1 MSLVQVEVPLCRAI
15 RKGHAEMRAQRTCPA
30 SLLGGPGK
38 VFLLLRN
45 SVPSE
50 GFSASTQARLLQG
63 PRAGML
69 KQALPWPKA
78 HRHRNL
84 TSVGITGAIVA
95 AIGDRLAQER

>member
-15 RKGHAEMRAQRTCPA
+15 RKGHAEMRAQRTSPA

-45 SVPSE
+45 LVPSE
-50 GFSASTQARLLQG
+50 EFSASTQALPLQG

-69 KQALPWPKA
+69 KQAPPSPKA
-78 HRHRNL
+78 HGHRNL
-84 TSVGITGAIVA
+84 TSVGVIVA
-95 AIGDRLAQER
+95 AIGDRIAQER